1 MTEPI
6 IRQLKARVKKMVEAL
21 EASSKIDF
29 RGYLEGW
36 EASMERFVVSEDDSI
51 QMQSGSI
58 NNALR

>member
-1 MTEPI
+1 
-6 IRQLKARVKKMVEAL
+6 MVEAL